1 MNGSAT
7 AERTIVALGGNAF
20 AAPDLPLTMEHQF
33 EFASKVFQSMTPLL
47 ADQRELI
54 ITHGNGPQVG
64 QMLIRA
70 EQARKA
76 AYPLSL
82 DVCVAESQG
91 ELGYVI
97 SQSLQNRFSELGIT
111 RSIAPLLTRVVVAAD
126 DPAFH
131 NPTKPVGPWYAAEQ
145 LDEIRQR
152 GYPLV
157 EVLGKGFRRVVA
169 SPQPREILEVD
180 SINALL
186 ESGAVVIAAGG
197 GGTPVIRQ
205 ANQLKGIEAVIDKD
219 LTSALL
225 GILTDARLLLI
236 LTDVPCA
243 YQDFN
248 TPQQAPLGHLDITAA
263 RELLEQGHFA
273 EGSMKPKI
281 EAAIQFSSRPG
292 TRTIICNR
300 EVLDQA
306 LSGQAG
312 TIIELSRESTS

>member
-1 MNGSAT
+1 MNRSAA

-20 AAPDLPLTMEHQF
+20 ADPAVPLTMAHQF
-33 EFASKVFQSMTPLL
+33 DFALHAFRALTPLYS
-47 ADQRELI
+47 DQRELI

-70 EQARKA
+70 EQARDH
-76 AYPLSL
+76 AYPLPL

-111 RSIAPLLTRVVVAAD
+111 RPIAPLLTRVVVAAD
-126 DPAFH
+126 DPAFLK
-131 NPTKPVGPWYAAEQ
+131 PTKPIGPWYAPGQ

-152 GYPLV
+152 GYPLI
-157 EVLGKGFRRVVA
+157 EVPGRGFRRVVA
-169 SPQPREILEVD
+169 SPQPQEILEVD

-186 ESGAVVIAAGG
+186 TSGAVVIAAGG

-205 ANQLKGIEAVIDKD
+205 AGQLQGIEAVIDKD

-225 GILTDARLLLI
+225 GEQTDARLLLI

-248 TPQQAPLGHLDITAA
+248 TPQQSPLGRIDIAAA
-263 RELLEQGHFA
+263 RELLDAGHFA

-281 EAAIQFSSRPG
+281 EAAIRFSSRPG

-300 EVLDQA
+300 DVLDQA
-306 LSGQAG
+306 LTGQAG
-312 TIIELSRESTS
+312 TIIELRKE